1 METEVLSRLFLM
13 NGSQILITNFFI
25 IRYITF
31 ILSDSQEE
39 VAPVPTKKLVKYSS
53 VKKTCSDDLK
63 KRFLKLIQLDRYYS
77 TLAPLWNASISRF
90 RNVFF
95 DYVGV
100 LGGLVVARTSSNGG
114 GEEDDEE
121 DGVVDDGDETA
132 LEREIRIAEEINRA
146 KLLERML

>member
-1 METEVLSRLFLM
+1 M
-13 NGSQILITNFFI
+13 I
-25 IRYITF
+25 
-31 ILSDSQEE
+31 
-39 VAPVPTKKLVKYSS
+39 K
-53 VKKTCSDDLK
+53 
-63 KRFLKLIQLDRYYS
+63 LDRYYS
-77 TLAPLWNASISRF
+77 TKAPLWNASISRF